1 MNAKLRTLLIG
12 GAIGSVVGAIAGW
25 IYYNTST
32 VEVDTEGK
40 EHLPAMSPGSAV
52 KLGLGLLGV
61 LKMLS
66 G

>member
-1 MNAKLRTLLIG
+1 MSAKLRALVIG
-12 GAIGSVVGAIAGW
+12 GVVGAMVGALAGW
-25 IYYNTST
+25 IYFNSAEI
-32 VEVDTEGK
+32 EVDDVGQ
-40 EHLPAMSPGSAV
+40 EHLPAMSPGFAV

>member
-25 IYYNTST
+25 IYYNTAT
-32 VEVDTEGK
+32 VEVDDEGK
-40 EHLPAMSPGSAV
+40 DHLPAMSPGSPV